1 MKKIL
6 LSALIF
12 ILTLCMSTFF
22 VACGGNGDSG
32 KNSDGSSDA
41 TSVSVDESLPESE
54 DPTGKGELT
63 ISKTAL
69 TLKQYETALLYCTK
83 TNIPEETAIV
93 WSSSDNETVSVG
105 QDGKISALKV
115 GTATI
120 TAKADEYEA
129 KCVVT
134 VTETDVVPDI
144 SFDNES
150 VSINMGDSF
159 AVKASVKWGEGED
172 LTAAS
177 ELVWAA
183 DDEEIV
189 SIVKGENG
197 AATVS
202 GLKAGETDI
211 TVIATVRG
219 KEAVGTI
226 SVKINPVYVSF
237 EVLNEDYKLAENGYD
252 VELYTVS
259 AGTGEN
265 KTQTLPSLKATFKG
279 AEITD
284 YVMNWS
290 VVEGAGA
297 VKLGDNGSITAKLPG
312 TAKIKG
318 VTNYNG
324 LDSEIILNV
333 TVKRSEVALGDKTI
347 ALNKAGNVPVD
358 VITDEEQF
366 AELIIGDVSSENVY
380 GAQEKKITVPFADF
394 EIADKRGAAIGAT
407 VRTELIDYKFN
418 INVIDFEIGT
428 KEEFFGWYKNY
439 KANVTKY
446 IVLAADI
453 DFGGADLGNAITDYW
468 WASDWNDPVSKQ
480 NICFEGVFDGGNHV
494 LSNFSASV
502 PVFSGIKAGAEIKNL
517 SMIDYTVGQYGLI
530 ACSMYGG
537 TIENCYFEGT
547 LVKTTGHKAAMFD
560 NLNGGTIKNV
570 SVVAHDYEGDKLPSV
585 ANSIE
590 PVTINDLYIV
600 DYATNG
606 TIASKDASADKTVYL
621 YEDMNTGLE
630 SLPAAFNADAWTLYN
645 GVVVTKSAAAYYN
658 AYTDGLTF
666 AINALSVKL
675 NDEVKISAK
684 LGDAEENG
692 AVWTIE
698 GLTDGQYTFENGMFC
713 VTDESAL
720 GTVVTV
726 KASVIKKG
734 LIRFAAQTTFTVEKQ
749 DKQVVELG
757 ESVLA
762 GKNRS
767 ADYTVTLDENQVFV
781 ALYADDVAV
790 ENTVGIDGVT
800 ATIPNAAL
808 NNLSVGSHAIKLE
821 TETIVYKFNVNV
833 VDFALGTAEEFDDWY
848 QTKYSANLSAYVVLT
863 DNISL
868 GWTSAFANDYSGHF
882 EGTFDG
888 CGYTVDGFHTSKF
901 GFIPFLFGTLKNV
914 AFTNVKLANP
924 GVGFMGH
931 QTGGTVSDVYYQ
943 GEQAGANV
951 AGNTSAGSFYTWTLG
966 NPSVKN
972 LVISVTR
979 VCGAGS
985 DAFSKSRYADIENI
999 YVANNSS
1006 IGNTVTTGVN
1016 YYASHTEMKNA
1027 VAELPAGFGDMWTID
1042 PYVGLTMKSAVG
1054 NYSVK
1059 WSEETLFMQG
1069 NATFMS
1075 QAHADMVTEEGTLN
1089 GLKVY
1094 GIALTDYA
1102 ANKTF
1107 MSWRSLGF
1115 SQFNFAVKTSVKQ
1128 GMLGTAISLD
1138 ADTWTYLVFKRGSDD
1153 KIHCYVSLDKYLG
1166 YREVT
1171 LGNYAGWCG
1180 STADMIRFGVA
1191 GTFNAY
1197 FTDIF
1202 TVA

>member
-12 ILTLCMSTFF
+12 ILTLCMSAFF

-83 TNIPEETAIV
+83 TNILEETAIV

-115 GTATI
+115 GAATI
-120 TAKADEYEA
+120 TAKAGEYEA

-197 AATVS
+197 TAVLS

-297 VKLGDNGSITAKLPG
+297 VKLGDNGSITTKLPG

-494 LSNFSASV
+494 LSNFTASV

-570 SVVAHDYEGDKLPSV
+570 SVVAHDYAGDKLPSV

-645 GVVVTKSAAAYYN
+645 GVVVTKSTAAYYN

-734 LIRFAAQTTFTVEKQ
+734 LIRFTAQTTFTVEKQ

-848 QTKYSANLSAYVVLT
+848 QTKYSANLGAYVVLT

-951 AGNTSAGSFYTWTLG
+951 AGSTSAGSFYTWTLG

-979 VCGAGS
+979 VCGADS
-985 DAFSKSRYADIENI
+985 DAFSRSRYADIENI

-1059 WSEETLFMQG
+1059 WSEETLFMHG
-1069 NATFMS
+1069 DATYMS

-1138 ADTWTYLVFKRGSDD
+1138 ADTWTYLVFKKGSDD

-1171 LGNYAGWCG
+1171 LGNYVGWCG
-1180 STADMIRFGVA
+1180 NTADMIRFGVA

>member
-1 MKKIL
+1 MNKKDAGRQVV
-6 LSALIF
+6 SAYNIAF
-12 ILTLCMSTFF
+12 E
-22 VACGGNGDSG
+22 SG
-32 KNSDGSSDA
+32 K
-41 TSVSVDESLPESE
+41 EK
-54 DPTGKGELT
+54 GKQGVLVNVG
-63 ISKTAL
+63 AL
-69 TLKQYETALLYCTK
+69 EVLFNK
-83 TNIPEETAIV
+83 TN
-93 WSSSDNETVSVG
+93 
-105 QDGKISALKV
+105 ALDIAWVKYK
-115 GTATI
+115 GNN
-120 TAKADEYEA
+120 
-129 KCVVT
+129 
-134 VTETDVVPDI
+134 I
-144 SFDNES
+144 SFLSKNGLNS
-150 VSINMGDSF
+150 NI
-159 AVKASVKWGEGED
+159 GEFPN
-172 LTAAS
+172 
-177 ELVWAA
+177 
-183 DDEEIV
+183 
-189 SIVKGENG
+189 K
-197 AATVS
+197 
-202 GLKAGETDI
+202 
-211 TVIATVRG
+211 
-219 KEAVGTI
+219 
-226 SVKINPVYVSF
+226 F
-237 EVLNEDYKLAENGYD
+237 EGGF
-252 VELYTVS
+252 LYTC
-259 AGTGEN
+259 GT
-265 KTQTLPSLKATFKG
+265 
-279 AEITD
+279 
-284 YVMNWS
+284 
-290 VVEGAGA
+290 
-297 VKLGDNGSITAKLPG
+297 DN
-312 TAKIKG
+312 
-318 VTNYNG
+318 
-324 LDSEIILNV
+324 
-333 TVKRSEVALGDKTI
+333 
-347 ALNKAGNVPVD
+347 
-358 VITDEEQF
+358 
-366 AELIIGDVSSENVY
+366 VSSCVCGKPVHGSLHYSHVENVY
-380 GAQEKKITVPFADF
+380 VTILDDSAEVFGTVRQTALFAENIALQRHFTVRENEITVCDTVYNEAYTDTKYVLLYHTNFGYPFLDERLKLDIPFVKSEGLTDYA
-394 EIADKRGAAIGAT
+394 KSRIGKQLQI
-407 VRTELIDYKFN
+407 TEPIDGGEEEVFYNTLEKGEVTLTN
-418 INVIDFEIGT
+418 EQLKTRIKVINVIDFEIGT

-468 WASDWNDPVSKQ
+468 WASDWNDPVTKQ

-494 LSNFSASV
+494 LSNFTASV

-590 PVTINDLYIV
+590 PVSINDLYIV

-666 AINALSVKL
+666 AINTLSVKL

-734 LIRFAAQTTFTVEKQ
+734 IIRFAAQTTFTVEKQ

-781 ALYADDVAV
+781 ALYVDDVAV

-821 TETIVYKFNVNV
+821 TESIVYKFNVNV

-848 QTKYSANLSAYVVLT
+848 KTKYSSNLSAYVVLT

-868 GWTSAFANDYSGHF
+868 GWTSAFANNYSGHF

-888 CGYTVDGFHTSKF
+888 CGYAVDGFYTSSY

-914 AFTNVKLANP
+914 AFTNVKLTTP

-951 AGNTSAGSFYTWTLG
+951 AGSQSVGSFYTWTSG

-979 VCGAGS
+979 VCGADS
-985 DAFSKSRYADIENI
+985 DAFSRSRYANIENI

-1054 NYSVK
+1054 NHSVK
-1059 WSEETLFMQG
+1059 WSEET
-1069 NATFMS
+1069 TFMSSISSDTYMSS

-1094 GIALTDYA
+1094 GIALTDYT

-1138 ADTWTYLVFKRGSDD
+1138 ADTWTYLVFKKGSDD

-1166 YREVT
+1166 YHEVA
-1171 LGNYAGWCG
+1171 LGGYTGWCG
-1180 STADMIRFGVA
+1180 NTADMIRFGVA

>member
-1 MKKIL
+1 MKKSIL
-6 LSALIF
+6 LTLVLILIASVCLFAACNNDNESSAPTDSESE
-12 ILTLCMSTFF
+12 ILTD
-22 VACGGNGDSG
+22 GG
-32 KNSDGSSDA
+32 SDA
-41 TSVSVDESLPESE
+41 GSE
-54 DPTGKGELT
+54 NSSKEGELT
-63 ISKTAL
+63 IIKSAL
-69 TLKQYETALLYCTK
+69 TLKRYESALLYCTK
-83 TNIPEETAIV
+83 TNIAAEAEIIWT
-93 WSSSDNETVSVG
+93 SSDEETVSVG
-105 QDGKISALKV
+105 QDGMIFALKAGV
-115 GTATI
+115 ATV
-120 TAKADEYEA
+120 TAKAGEYEA

-134 VTETDVVPDI
+134 VVETDVVPSITTDYSDI
-144 SFDNES
+144 F
-150 VSINMGDSF
+150 VNMGDSF
-159 AVKASVKWGEGED
+159 VVSAFVKWGADED
-172 LTAAS
+172 ITTSSEFEWLT
-177 ELVWAA
+177 E
-183 DDEEIV
+183 DNEII

-197 AATVS
+197 SATVN
-202 GLKAGETDI
+202 GLKAGETEI

-237 EVLNEDYKLAENGYD
+237 EVLNDDYKLAENGYA

-290 VVEGAGA
+290 VVEGADA

-312 TAKIKG
+312 TARIKG

-324 LDSEIILNV
+324 LDTEIIFNV

-347 ALNKAGNVPVD
+347 ALNKTGNVQVD

-480 NICFEGVFDGGNHV
+480 NICFEGVFDGGDHV
-494 LSNFSASV
+494 LSNFTASV

-537 TIENCYFEGT
+537 TIEDCYFEGT

-621 YEDMNTGLE
+621 YEDMNTGFE

-734 LIRFAAQTTFTVEKQ
+734 LIRFAAQTAFTVEKQ

-781 ALYADDVAV
+781 ALYVDDVAV

-800 ATIPNAAL
+800 ATILNAAL

-821 TETIVYKFNVNV
+821 TESIVYKFNVNV

-868 GWTSAFANDYSGHF
+868 GWTSAFANNYSGHF

-888 CGYTVDGFHTSKF
+888 CGYAVDGFYTSSY
-901 GFIPFLFGTLKNV
+901 GFIPYLFGTLKNV
-914 AFTNVKLANP
+914 AFTNVKLTNP

-943 GEQAGANV
+943 GEQTGPNV
-951 AGNTSAGSFYTWTLG
+951 AGSQSVGSFYTWTLG

-979 VCGAGS
+979 VCGADS
-985 DAFSKSRYADIENI
+985 DAFSRSRYANIENI

-1016 YYASHTEMKNA
+1016 YYASHTEMKSA

-1059 WSEETLFMQG
+1059 WSEET
-1069 NATFMS
+1069 TFMSSISSDTYMSS

-1094 GIALTDYA
+1094 GIALTDYT

-1115 SQFNFAVKTSVKQ
+1115 SQFNFAVKTSVEQKLFQ
-1128 GMLGTAISLD
+1128 GILKIE
-1138 ADTWTYLVFKRGSDD
+1138 ADTWTYLVFRKESDN
-1153 KIHCYVSLDKYLG
+1153 KIHCYRSTDKYFGYSEVALG
-1166 YREVT
+1166 GYT
-1171 LGNYAGWCG
+1171 GWCG
-1180 STADMIRFGVA
+1180 NTADMIRFGVA

>member
-12 ILTLCMSTFF
+12 ILTLCMSAFF

-120 TAKADEYEA
+120 TAKAGEYEA

-197 AATVS
+197 AAILS

-211 TVIATVRG
+211 TVIATVRE

-333 TVKRSEVALGDKTI
+333 TVKRSEVALGDKAI

-494 LSNFSASV
+494 LSNFTASV

-547 LVKTTGHKAAMFD
+547 LVKTTGHRAAMFD

-606 TIASKDASADKTVYL
+606 TIAFKDASADKTVYL

-666 AINALSVKL
+666 AINTLSVKL

-698 GLTDGQYTFENGMFC
+698 GLTDGQYTFENGMLC

-734 LIRFAAQTTFTVEKQ
+734 IIRFAAQTTFTVEKQ

-848 QTKYSANLSAYVVLT
+848 QTKYSANLGAYVVLT

-951 AGNTSAGSFYTWTLG
+951 AGSTSAGSFYTWTLG

-979 VCGAGS
+979 VCGADS
-985 DAFSKSRYADIENI
+985 DAFSRSRYADIENI

-1059 WSEETLFMQG
+1059 WSEETLFMHG
-1069 NATFMS
+1069 DATFMS
-1075 QAHADMVTEEGTLN
+1075 QAHADMATEEGTLN

-1128 GMLGTAISLD
+1128 GILGTAISLD
-1138 ADTWTYLVFKRGSDD
+1138 ADTWTYLVFKKGSDD

-1166 YREVT
+1166 YREAT
-1171 LGNYAGWCG
+1171 LGNYVGWCG
-1180 STADMIRFGVA
+1180 NTADMIRFGVA

>member
-12 ILTLCMSTFF
+12 ILTLCMSAFF

-120 TAKADEYEA
+120 TAKAGEYEA

-144 SFDNES
+144 AFDNES

-197 AATVS
+197 AAILS
-202 GLKAGETDI
+202 GLKAGETNI

-333 TVKRSEVALGDKTI
+333 TIKRSEVALGDKTI

-380 GAQEKKITVPFADF
+380 GAQEKKITVSFADF
-394 EIADKRGAAIGAT
+394 EIADKRGAAMETT

-494 LSNFSASV
+494 LSNFTASV
-502 PVFSGIKAGAEIKNL
+502 PVFSGLKAGAEIKNL

-821 TETIVYKFNVNV
+821 TESIVYKFNVNV

-868 GWTSAFANDYSGHF
+868 GWTSAFANNYSGHF

-914 AFTNVKLANP
+914 AFTNVKLTNP

-931 QTGGTVSDVYYQ
+931 QTGGAVSDVYYQ
-943 GEQAGANV
+943 GEQTGPNV
-951 AGNTSAGSFYTWTLG
+951 AGSQSVGSFYTWTLG

-979 VCGAGS
+979 VCGADS
-985 DAFSKSRYADIENI
+985 DAFSRSRYANIENI

-1059 WSEETLFMQG
+1059 WSEETLFMHG
-1069 NATFMS
+1069 DATFMS

-1089 GLKVY
+1089 GLKLY

-1107 MSWRSLGF
+1107 MNWRSLGF

-1138 ADTWTYLVFKRGSDD
+1138 ADTWMYLVFKKGSDD

-1166 YREVT
+1166 YHEVA
-1171 LGNYAGWCG
+1171 LGGYTGWCG
-1180 STADMIRFGVA
+1180 NTADMIRFGVA